1 LRNVFRN
8 YKEKTMRILMVD
20 RNEDIH
26 GRRLTNFRNRLQL
39 KEAILSRHG
48 ERQAPSTYIEG
59 FIPIDGVFTT
69 RGISIEESGYLAFS
83 EGDKGKP
90 DHQVA
95 WIDVTMTSTL
105 GYKIPET
112 IRPSMQRVVTKD
124 MRSFQE
130 FNTAMHVF
138 VKHHQLGERITKLES
153 TIHYPP
159 TAAEQQEAETLM
171 KLRMEGI
178 KAANRVCWKFPRVC
192 DTSGRTRFLEF
203 PWRS

>member
-1 LRNVFRN
+1 
-8 YKEKTMRILMVD
+8 
-20 RNEDIH
+20 
-26 GRRLTNFRNRLQL
+26 
-39 KEAILSRHG
+39 
-48 ERQAPSTYIEG
+48 
-59 FIPIDGVFTT
+59 
-69 RGISIEESGYLAFS
+69 
-83 EGDKGKP
+83 
-90 DHQVA
+90 
-95 WIDVTMTSTL
+95 
-105 GYKIPET
+105 
-112 IRPSMQRVVTKD
+112 
-124 MRSFQE
+124 
-130 FNTAMHVF
+130 MHVF